1 MTDGTPQQHGGR
13 QSNGDDPSKLTTA
26 LVDRAIGSFREVM
39 ETRLSGMDRATELV
53 AIDLSQARADTDVA
67 QRRLLGALTG
77 DINALR
83 ELLTARLEAMDKATE
98 LLAQTVGQVPSDT
111 DKSVSA
117 LRELLGARID
127 GMDTATRLLA
137 ASVDNFPT
145 DIDRSALTTREFLMA
160 QLAQVEAVAAEK
172 FAGIAGTFA
181 SNALALTAALAAQKE
196 AAAESVKSSTLA
208 IDRANAATK
217 ETIAANAAQTTSAI
231 GSQAATI
238 ADLKDRVVRLESGG
252 VATAT
257 ARTEHRADR
266 GASLTSAQVVIAVV
280 LAVVAIAAL
289 IAPHIH

>member
-1 MTDGTPQQHGGR
+1 MTDGAPQQHGGR

-39 ETRLSGMDRATELV
+39 ETRLAGMDRATELV

-77 DINALR
+77 DLNALR
-83 ELLTARLEAMDKATE
+83 ELLSARLEATDQA
-98 LLAQTVGQVPSDT
+98 VGRVPSDT
-111 DKSVSA
+111 DRSVGA

-137 ASVDNFPT
+137 ASVDNFPS

-160 QLAQVEAVAAEK
+160 QLKQVEDVAAEK

-217 ETIAANAAQTTSAI
+217 ETIVANGAQTTNSL

-252 VATAT
+252 VATSA
-257 ARTEHRADR
+257 ARTEQRAER
-266 GASLTSAQVVIAVV
+266 SNALTSVQAVIMGVAILISLISVIAFV
-280 LAVVAIAAL
+280 LKK
-289 IAPHIH
+289 

>member
-1 MTDGTPQQHGGR
+1 MTDGTPQQHGR
-13 QSNGDDPSKLTTA
+13 ASNGDDPSKLTTA

-83 ELLTARLEAMDKATE
+83 ELLSARLEATDQA
-98 LLAQTVGQVPSDT
+98 VGRVPSDT
-111 DKSVSA
+111 DRSVGA

-137 ASVDNFPT
+137 ESVEKFPT

-217 ETIAANAAQTTSAI
+217 ETIASNATLTQASLTSQGAQ
-231 GSQAATI
+231 I
-238 ADLKDRVVRLESGG
+238 AGLDVRLVRLESGG
-252 VATAT
+252 VATSA
-257 ARTEHRADR
+257 ARTEQRAER
-266 GASLTSAQVVIAVV
+266 SNALTSVQAVIMGVAILISLISVIAFV
-280 LAVVAIAAL
+280 LKK
-289 IAPHIH
+289 

>member
-1 MTDGTPQQHGGR
+1 MTDGTPQQHGR

-53 AIDLSQARADTDVA
+53 AIDLSQTRADTDVA
-67 QRRLLGALTG
+67 QRRLLGTLTG
-77 DINALR
+77 DLNALR
-83 ELLTARLEAMDKATE
+83 ELLSARLEATDQA
-98 LLAQTVGQVPSDT
+98 VGRVPSDT
-111 DKSVSA
+111 DKAVSA

-127 GMDTATRLLA
+127 GMDVATRLLA
-137 ASVDNFPT
+137 ESVEKFPS
-145 DIDRSALTTREFLMA
+145 DIDRSAINIREFLMA
-160 QLAQVEAVAAEK
+160 QLHQVEAVAAEK

-217 ETIAANAAQTTSAI
+217 ETIAANAAQTTNSL

-257 ARTEHRADR
+257 ERTEQRAER
-266 GASLTSAQVVIAVV
+266 TAQRLDIGQVIAVV
-280 LAVVAIAAL
+280 SVIVAIL
-289 IAPHIH
+289 SVVLYVLKK